1 MTFLALIPNWL
12 KITAGGLVVLVL
24 VAGGAYAIG
33 KRDGRTEERAAIEIK
48 AAKEALKRIDNLEKN
63 NASFRNLDSHHR
75 CLVFARDSGLPDSIC
90 DD

>member
-1 MTFLALIPNWL
+1 MMALVLMPNWMKIGVAGVIALIL
-12 KITAGGLVVLVL
+12 IV
-24 VAGGAYAIG
+24 GASFSLG
-33 KRDGRTEERAAIEIK
+33 KREGKNELRADIEVQ

-75 CLVFARDSGLPDSIC
+75 CLVFARDSGLPDSTC

>member
-1 MTFLALIPNWL
+1 MMALALIPNWL
-12 KITAGGLVVLVL
+12 KVGMAGVIALIVVVGTSFSL
-24 VAGGAYAIG
+24 G
-33 KRDGRTEERAAIEIK
+33 KREGKNELRADIEVQ

-75 CLVFARDSGLPDSIC
+75 CLVFARDSGLPDSTC